1 MSASTSPLKC
11 GASMS
16 LPSPMCG
23 EFVDEAFYKYRFNQ
37 QVGSVD
43 SFSENFDMHV
53 GLSFPATDLN
63 DVEV

>member
-1 MSASTSPLKC
+1 
-11 GASMS
+11 
-16 LPSPMCG
+16 MCG